1 MGSEFSMQL
10 RGDADAD
17 VEMEKLQKH
26 YKDGF
31 FVSDKFL
38 DEWAEN
44 LNKDLTIMSH
54 LERPFDREKLRMYFP
69 AWTHHGRFDLGLSCM
84 TKKDKR
90 AIKKYVIENYDKIA
104 WMRNGGGLLEGTNPS
119 KKDEVLFQKFEKVD
133 EPPEKLP
140 ADKQV
145 VHKLEGVLPCRTW
158 GLKESW
164 VAYGKVKEPVYLKD
178 RIYVD
183 DIYNNLSQDGEGR
196 ATLLIPLRPMHEP
209 SEWAFKVVDQM
220 WEMGI
225 REHPYY
231 LASKLYHAV
240 ALDIKENQET
250 VAEAYADFY
259 KEEELYTRMLREL
272 QWAHTITF
280 RKPYIWRKAL
290 VLDHR
295 KREQCTPQMK
305 MSKGAMDHANTFLK
319 ALRAQ
324 GVKTNDIGIKV
335 AGEEW
340 RR

>member
-1 MGSEFSMQL
+1 MGSEFTIQL

-17 VEMEKLQKH
+17 VEMEKFQKH
-26 YKDGF
+26 YQDGF

-90 AIKKYVIENYDKIA
+90 SIKNYVIENYDKIA

-133 EPPEKLP
+133 VPPEKLP
-140 ADKQV
+140 EDKQV
-145 VHKLEGVLPCRTW
+145 VHKDGGVLPCKTW

-183 DIYNNLSQDGEGR
+183 DIYNELSHDSEGR

-259 KEEELYTRMLREL
+259 TEEELYARMLREL
-272 QWAHTITF
+272 QWAYNITWK
-280 RKPYIWRKAL
+280 KPYIWKRKFT
-290 VLDHR
+290 LDHKQR
-295 KREQCTPQMK
+295 PQAYAAMK
-305 MSKGAMDHANTFLK
+305 MSKEAMDHANVLLK
-319 ALRAQ
+319 ALTIQ
-324 GVKTNDIGIKV
+324 GLKTKDIGRRV
-335 AGEEW
+335 TEEEW
-340 RR
+340 KR